1 MKHIK
6 IIVLQTEWCKL
17 LKIVEQTH
25 VGDEFYPESKG
36 VFKFGDFAL
45 CSCTHPDIAPIGEP
59 DRLYVWGTRP
69 ATNNRILVVP
79 SEEWL
84 SWCRATVRVY
94 NEIHKDQAESKIDDN
109 IEIIE

>member
-6 IIVLQTEWCKL
+6 LAVLPTKWGKLVRII
-17 LKIVEQTH
+17 EQTH
-25 VGDEFYPESKG
+25 VGKHFYPAGEGSF
-36 VFKFGDFAL
+36 VFNGFTL
-45 CSCTHPDIAPIGEP
+45 TSCTHPDIAPVGEP

-69 ATNNRILVVP
+69 ATNHRVLVVP

-84 SWCRATVRVY
+84 KKCRAAVHAY
-94 NEIHKDQAESKIDDN
+94 NVISSVPDDAEIASK